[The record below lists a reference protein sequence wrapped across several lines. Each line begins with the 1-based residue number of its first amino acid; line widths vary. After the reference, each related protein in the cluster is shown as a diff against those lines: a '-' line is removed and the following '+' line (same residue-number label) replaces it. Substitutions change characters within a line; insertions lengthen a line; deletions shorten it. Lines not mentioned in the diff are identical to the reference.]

1 MPDLNQ
7 YSSFSAESKKIILKN
22 KDFTPFFYGENFFF
36 IFVQFLRQNSFCLA
50 SSIFNGQMFYY
61 FFQRNAKNAGKN
73 VVENFIF
80 TFLKC
85 IPTVNHESDLHAK
98 SQKKASKMKVWLF
111 PFLNYL

>member
-61 FFQRNAKNAGKN
+61 FFQKNAKNAGKMLLK
-73 VVENFIF
+73 IL
-80 TFLKC
+80 FL
-85 IPTVNHESDLHAK
+85 H
-98 SQKKASKMKVWLF
+98 F
-111 PFLNYL
+111 